1 MKGSNSRS
9 RVALLTLATGA
20 LAAVLAVSAQAGA
33 YYKWVDDKG
42 VTHYGE
48 KAPEGVNT
56 ATVKVGDTTSSDADT
71 EIKRLND
78 KRTAEQEA
86 KKQAAE
92 EAAGKPVMPAN
103 ERERINKLCEQ
114 HKQNLTNLK
123 SGARLATKDEKGN
136 KRPLSDQEKADQLK
150 FAEGEVQRCADFQK
164 TAKP

>member
-1 MKGSNSRS
+1 MKRSNHMPRAHLS
-9 RVALLTLATGA
+9 A
-20 LAAVLAVSAQAGA
+20 LAAGVMAVAFALTAQAGA

-48 KAPEGVNT
+48 KAPDGVNT

-92 EAAGKPVMPAN
+92 EAAGKPTMPAN

-114 HKQNLTNLK
+114 HKQNLANLK

-164 TAKP
+164 AAKP